1 MFLQVG
7 YQRHGYTLMRES
19 PSYKIG
25 SLMGDIGGN
34 MGLFLGCSLLTIF
47 EFFDLAWNILE
58 YRANKNR
65 NIAQEQMGNEGV

>member
-25 SLMGDIGGN
+25 SLMGIKEFEKFAFL
-34 MGLFLGCSLLTIF
+34 LFLLLLLLLLLLVLLLYIDA
-47 EFFDLAWNILE
+47 EA
-58 YRANKNR
+58 K
-65 NIAQEQMGNEGV
+65 